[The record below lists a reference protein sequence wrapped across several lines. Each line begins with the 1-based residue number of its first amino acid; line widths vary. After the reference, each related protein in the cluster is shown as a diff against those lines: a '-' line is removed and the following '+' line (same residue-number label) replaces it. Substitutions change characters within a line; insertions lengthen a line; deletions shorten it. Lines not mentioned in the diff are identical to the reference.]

1 MAPFVVAPGRAGVGS
16 VVIGAGVPPGVAD
29 GIVRRRGARVFVAV
43 ALAALPSAAV
53 LVVVVFAA
61 GALAVFAAATVSAL
75 RAAALVA
82 FAGAACDAKDRAARA
97 GACAG
102 ALLAGALL
110 AGALF
115 AGALF
120 AGALFAGAL
129 LAGAL
134 LAAVFGGAAFL
145 GVVVADRCA
154 AVLADSVVVGAEP
167 TERAARTTEAS
178 TPLAV
183 APGPFALL
191 AAIRLPR
198 LVGGSR

>member
-16 VVIGAGVPPGVAD
+16 VVIGAGVPPGFAD
-29 GIVRRRGARVFVAV
+29 GIVRRRGARVLVAV

-82 FAGAACDAKDRAARA
+82 FAGAACDAEDRAARA

-110 AGALF
+110 AG
-115 AGALF
+115 GLF

-134 LAAVFGGAAFL
+134 LAAVFGAAAFL
-145 GVVVADRCA
+145 GVDVAVRCGA
-154 AVLADSVVVGAEP
+154 GRADSVAFGAEP
-167 TERAARTTEAS
+167 MDRAARTTEAS

>member
-16 VVIGAGVPPGVAD
+16 VVIGAGVPPGFAD
-29 GIVRRRGARVFVAV
+29 GIVRRRGARVLVAV

-53 LVVVVFAA
+53 LVVV
-61 GALAVFAAATVSAL
+61 VFAAATVSAL

-82 FAGAACDAKDRAARA
+82 FAGAACDAEDRAARA

-110 AGALF
+110 AGGLY

-134 LAAVFGGAAFL
+134 LAAVFGAAAFL
-145 GVVVADRCA
+145 GVDVAVRCGA
-154 AVLADSVVVGAEP
+154 GRADSVAFGAEP
-167 TERAARTTEAS
+167 MDRAARTTEAS